1 MIFFTKNSSRM
12 YEGIIVIWVNQG
24 YFKLQK
30 IEYEGTVWVLN
41 YNNPEPLLDH
51 SIHMLEKHGVKRDD
65 MAITETPTAKVG
77 DIVVEI
83 WPYEL
88 VIGRVRT
95 TRNDSFI
102 SGTEFT
108 IELKLDENGNYIDYL
123 WKKIKF
129 KTSQLPQLQFS

>member
-1 MIFFTKNSSRM
+1 M
-12 YEGIIVIWVNQG
+12 
-24 YFKLQK
+24 QK

-51 SIHMLEKHGVKRDD
+51 AIHMLEKHGVKREN
-65 MAITETPTAKVG
+65 MTITETPNVAVG
-77 DIVVEI
+77 EIVVEI

-102 SGTEFT
+102 SGSEFN
-108 IELKLDENGNYIDYL
+108 IELKLEENGNYVDYL
-123 WKKIKF
+123 WKKRKF
-129 KTSQLPQLQFS
+129 KILAFLLLPF

>member
-1 MIFFTKNSSRM
+1 LL
-12 YEGIIVIWVNQG
+12 YEIIGN

-30 IEYEGTVWVLN
+30 IDYEGTVWVLN
-41 YNNPEPLLDH
+41 YNNPQPLVDH
-51 SIHMLEKHGVKRDD
+51 TLLMLEKHGIKRED
-65 MAITETPTAKVG
+65 ITLTETPTAKVG
-77 DIVVEI
+77 SIVVEI

-108 IELKLDENGNYIDYL
+108 IELKLDENGNYLDYL
-123 WKKIKF
+123 
-129 KTSQLPQLQFS
+129 

>member
-1 MIFFTKNSSRM
+1 M
-12 YEGIIVIWVNQG
+12 
-24 YFKLQK
+24 QK

-51 SIHMLEKHGVKRDD
+51 SIHMLERHGVKRED
-65 MAITETPTAKVG
+65 MEITETPKTNVG
-77 DIVVEI
+77 EIVVEI

-88 VIGRVRT
+88 VVARVRT

-108 IELKLDENGNYIDYL
+108 IELKLEENGNYVDYL
-123 WKKIKF
+123 
-129 KTSQLPQLQFS
+129 